1 MRSATLPKTWIF
13 FFILV
18 MILVIASLLQ
28 PATKS
33 QEIPAPSQTA
43 EESLPVSR
51 EQNAEE
57 MLQNGDHAI
66 YLVDQSS
73 GESVVL
79 VGYAVFAKPGFI
91 TVRADENG
99 MPGNIIGVS
108 DVLRGR
114 VEGERVK
121 ITDKLQADHVYYAE
135 LVSDDGDGIF
145 DETKDLSVNDKEKS
159 VVLMSFL
166 AKPHGV
172 STAP

>member
-1 MRSATLPKTWIF
+1 MPKTWIF

-18 MILVIASLLQ
+18 VILVIASLLQ
-28 PATKS
+28 PVTKS

-43 EESLPVSR
+43 TEEPLPVSR

-66 YLVDQSS
+66 YLVDQFS

-91 TVRADENG
+91 TIRDDNNG
-99 MPGNIIGVS
+99 MPGSIIGTS
-108 DVLRGR
+108 RLLSGR

-121 ITDKLQADHVYYAE
+121 TTSNLQADRVYYAE
-135 LVSDDGDGIF
+135 LVSDDGDELF
-145 DETKDLSVNDKEKS
+145 DETKDLPVNDKEKS
-159 VVLMSFL
+159 VVLMTFL
-166 AKPHGV
+166 AKPEGV

>member
-1 MRSATLPKTWIF
+1 MPKTWIF

-18 MILVIASLLQ
+18 VILVIASLLQ
-28 PATKS
+28 PVTKS

-43 EESLPVSR
+43 TEEFLPVSR

-66 YLVDQSS
+66 YLVDQFS

-91 TVRADENG
+91 TIRDDKNG
-99 MPGNIIGVS
+99 MPGSIIGTS
-108 DVLRGR
+108 RLLSGR

-121 ITDKLQADHVYYAE
+121 TTSNLQADRVYYAE
-135 LVSDDGDGIF
+135 LVNDDGDELF
-145 DETKDLSVNDKEKS
+145 DETKDLPVNDKEKS
-159 VVLMSFL
+159 VVLMTFL
-166 AKPHGV
+166 AKPEGV